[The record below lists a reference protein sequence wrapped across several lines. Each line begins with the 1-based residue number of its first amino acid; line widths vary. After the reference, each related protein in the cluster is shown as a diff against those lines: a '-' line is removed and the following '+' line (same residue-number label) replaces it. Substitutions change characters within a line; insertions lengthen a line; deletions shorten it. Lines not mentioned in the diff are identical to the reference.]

1 MPYNKKEILPTQQVK
16 DITAL
21 FNEISAFM
29 ADYVQQAKLTTD
41 TGLANTTTNINTTT
55 KTGIYSGTLQT
66 IGIPVAKNGVQPTLY
81 FVQETK
87 TEGTSVQLGFAVGS
101 KRTDTPLWF
110 RSVSKGVADVW
121 TTYATSKELVDEIKK
136 VEANTTA
143 LSDMIANIYLPKSET
158 NNWQKVAT
166 TTANGGTIVY
176 GDVGSKHVSTLPF
189 GTRVITGMKTSNG
202 YPANWSEAVTATVT
216 QVTTTGVRQVC
227 IELQDNTRYYATIN
241 AQNSV
246 SGWRRSATDMDI
258 ALNQQELLQAVN
270 NIDRNYQQP
279 KITTNVGNPIMQINT
294 GEDVVEKLKELAKGF
309 SYIVIQRGAVNGP
322 PFYFRGTAM
331 VGTAG
336 ENLGVSGV
344 CTDGAGYSMSLENG
358 VTSGWKNGSPIEIY
372 SGTADVLGRKY
383 TMTAP
388 IGRFSYYTIYYSWAG
403 SASQSHSSSV
413 RGNSIAEVITA
424 INIPDNTSVT
434 VGCAFAEWGITLE
447 GNTFIVT
454 RGLTTILNT
463 SGKVTREDK
472 TPITIVK
479 IVANY

>member
-29 ADYVQQAKLTTD
+29 SNHVQQTKLTTD
-41 TGLANTTTNINTTT
+41 TGLANATTNINTTT
-55 KTGIYSGTLQT
+55 KTGIYSGTSQT

-110 RSVSKGVADVW
+110 RSVSKGVADAW

-143 LSDMIANIYLPKSET
+143 LSEMIANVYLPKKET

-176 GDVGSKHVSTLPF
+176 GDVSSKHVSTLPF

-246 SGWRRSATDMDI
+246 SAWGRSATNIDI
-258 ALNQQELLQAVN
+258 ARNQQELLQAVN

-279 KITTNVGNPIMQINT
+279 KITTNVGNPIIQINT
-294 GEDVVEKLKELAKGF
+294 GENVVAKLKELAKGF
-309 SYIVIQRGAVNGP
+309 SYVVIQRGAVNGP

-336 ENLGVSGV
+336 ANLAVSGV
-344 CTDGAGYSMSLENG
+344 CTDGAGYSMNIEKG
-358 VTSGWKNGSPIEIY
+358 VTSGWKNSSDIEVY
-372 SGTADVLGRKY
+372 SGEADVMNRKY
-383 TMTAP
+383 TMTQD
-388 IGRFSYYTIYYSWAG
+388 ITKFSSVTIYYRWGG
-403 SASQSHSSSV
+403 SSGKSQLNQV
-413 RGNSIAEVITA
+413 RDNNFDVVINET
-424 INIPDNTSVT
+424 NIPDDPKSSTGAVHQEWAVNFTNNVFTVNRSIQTIIMMNGSVRKQ
-434 VGCAFAEWGITLE
+434 V
-447 GNTFIVT
+447 N
-454 RGLTTILNT
+454 
-463 SGKVTREDK
+463 

>member
-29 ADYVQQAKLTTD
+29 ARYVQQTKLTTD
-41 TGLANTTTNINTTT
+41 TGLANATTNINTTT
-55 KTGIYSGTLQT
+55 KTGIYSGTSQT
-66 IGIPVAKNGVQPTLY
+66 IGTPVAKNGVQPTLY

-143 LSDMIANIYLPKSET
+143 LSDMIANVYLPKKET

-176 GDVGSKHVSTLPF
+176 GDVSSKHVSTLPF
-189 GTRVITGMKTSNG
+189 GTRVITDMRTSNG
-202 YPANWSEAVTATVT
+202 YPANRSEAVTATVT

-246 SGWRRSATDMDI
+246 SAWRRSATDIDI
-258 ALNQQELLQAVN
+258 ALNKQELNQAVN
-270 NIDRNYQQP
+270 NIDSNYQQP

-294 GEDVVEKLKELAKGF
+294 GENVVAKLKELAKGF
-309 SYIVIQRGAVNGP
+309 SYVVIQRGAVNGP

-336 ENLGVSGV
+336 VNLGVSGV
-344 CTDGAGYSMSLENG
+344 CIDGVGYSMNLEKG
-358 VTSGWKNGSPIEIY
+358 VTSGWKNSSDIEVY
-372 SGTADVLGRKY
+372 SGVADVMNRKY
-383 TMTAP
+383 TMTQD
-388 IGRFSYYTIYYSWAG
+388 ITQFSSLTIYYIWSG
-403 SASQSHSSSV
+403 SSGKSQLNKV
-413 RGNSIAEVITA
+413 RDNNFDVVINET
-424 INIPDNTSVT
+424 NIPDDPKSNTGAVHQ
-434 VGCAFAEWGITLE
+434 EWAVNFTNNVFTI
-447 GNTFIVT
+447 NRSIQ
-454 RGLTTILNT
+454 TILMMNG
-463 SGKVTREDK
+463 SVRKQLD

>member
-29 ADYVQQAKLTTD
+29 AGYVQQAKLTTD
-41 TGLANTTTNINTTT
+41 TGLANATTNINTTT

-121 TTYATSKELVDEIKK
+121 TTYATSKELADEVKK

-143 LSDMIANIYLPKSET
+143 LSEMIANVYLPKSET

-166 TTANGGTIVY
+166 TTATGGTIVY
-176 GDVGSKHVSTLPF
+176 GDVSSKHVSTLPF

-246 SGWRRSATDMDI
+246 SGWRRSATDIDI
-258 ALNQQELLQAVN
+258 TLSQQELNQAVN
-270 NIDRNYQQP
+270 NIANNYQQP
-279 KITTNVGNPIMQINT
+279 KITTNVGAPILMINK
-294 GEDVVEKLKELAKGF
+294 GEDVVEKLKELGRGYTYINIQKGA
-309 SYIVIQRGAVNGP
+309 IGGP
-322 PFYFRGTAM
+322 TDYFRGVAM
-331 VGTAG
+331 VGTPGVNLTVNGASIDG
-336 ENLGVSGV
+336 ISYNLTLQLGVS
-344 CTDGAGYSMSLENG
+344 T
-358 VTSGWKNGSPIEIY
+358 GWKNSSPIELY
-372 SGTADVLGRKY
+372 SGVADVMNRKY

-388 IGRFSYYTIYYSWAG
+388 IGSFSYYTIYYSWGG

-413 RGNSIAEVITA
+413 RSNSINEVITA
-424 INIPDNTSVT
+424 VNIPDSMSSTH
-434 VGCAFAEWGITLE
+434 GCTWAEWGITLE

-454 RGLTTILNT
+454 RGLSTLLNT
-463 SGKVTREDK
+463 SGKVTREDN
-472 TPITIVK
+472 TPITITK

>member
-66 IGIPVAKNGVQPTLY
+66 IGIPVAKNGVQPTVY

-143 LSDMIANIYLPKSET
+143 LSEMIANVYLPKSET

-189 GTRVITGMKTSNG
+189 GTRVITGMRIANG
-202 YPANWSEAVTATVT
+202 YPENWSEAVLATVT

-227 IELQDNTRYYATIN
+227 IELQNNTRYYATID

-246 SGWRRSATDMDI
+246 GAWRKSATNIDI
-258 ALNQQELLQAVN
+258 AHNQQELLQAVN

-279 KITTNVGNPIMQINT
+279 KITTNIGNPIMQINT

-331 VGTAG
+331 VGTEG
-336 ENLGVSGV
+336 VNLAVSGV
-344 CTDGAGYSMSLENG
+344 CIDGGGYSMNLEKG
-358 VTSGWKNGSPIEIY
+358 VTSGWKNTSDIEIY
-372 SGTADVLGRKY
+372 SGVADVMNRKY
-383 TMTAP
+383 TMTQD
-388 IGRFSYYTIYYSWAG
+388 ITKFSSLTIYYRWGG
-403 SASQSHSSSV
+403 SSGKSQLNQV
-413 RGNSIAEVITA
+413 RDNNFDVVINET
-424 INIPDNTSVT
+424 NIPDDPKSSTGAVHQ
-434 VGCAFAEWGITLE
+434 EWAVNFTNNIFVV
-447 GNTFIVT
+447 NRSIQ
-454 RGLTTILNT
+454 TILMMNG
-463 SGKVTREDK
+463 SVRKQKD
-472 TPITIVK
+472 TPITIVR

>member
-87 TEGTSVQLGFAVGS
+87 TAGTSVQLGFAVGS

-110 RSVSKGVADVW
+110 RTVSKGVADSW
-121 TTYATSKELVDEIKK
+121 TTYATSKELADEIKK

-143 LSDMIANIYLPKSET
+143 LSEMIANVYLPKSET

-166 TTANGGTIVY
+166 TTATGGTIVY
-176 GDVGSKHVSTLPF
+176 GDVGSKHISTLPF

-246 SGWRRSATDMDI
+246 SGWRRSATDIDI
-258 ALNQQELLQAVN
+258 ALNKQELNQAVD
-270 NIDRNYQQP
+270 NIASNYQQP
-279 KITTNVGNPIMQINT
+279 KITTNVGNPILEINA
-294 GEDVVEKLKELAKGF
+294 GEDVVAKLKELAKGF
-309 SYIVIQRGAVNGP
+309 SYVTIQRGAVNGP
-322 PFYFRGTAM
+322 PFHFRGTAM

-336 ENLGVSGV
+336 VNLAVSGV
-344 CTDGAGYSMSLENG
+344 GTDGVGYSMNLEKG
-358 VTSGWKNGSPIEIY
+358 VTSGWKNSSDIEVY
-372 SGTADVLGRKY
+372 SGVADVMNRKY
-383 TMTAP
+383 TMTQD
-388 IGRFSYYTIYYSWAG
+388 ITKFSSITIYYKWGG
-403 SASQSHSSSV
+403 SSGKSQLNQV
-413 RGNSIAEVITA
+413 RDNNFDVVINET
-424 INIPDNTSVT
+424 NIPDDPKSNIGASHQ
-434 VGCAFAEWGITLE
+434 EWAVNFTNNVFTI
-447 GNTFIVT
+447 NRAIQ
-454 RGLTTILNT
+454 TILMMNG
-463 SGKVTREDK
+463 SVRKQED
-472 TPITIVK
+472 TPITIVR